1 MEIINFGHF
10 KLTSTTGIQFFANEE
25 GQDWY
30 DLRRGLTTWDE
41 QGNFLT
47 AIYGAWATVDP
58 VTLKVTN
65 VEQDPSRM
73 VPNDRIV
80 LGIDADPA
88 DIAEGMLYQEGS
100 LVDAPPEPPVFQQ
113 ITRRQLRL
121 TLVRNSISL
130 ASVEAAIAAMPK
142 GLSKEEA
149 QIEWADAS
157 EFNRNHPTLLLI
169 AAALGLT
176 EAQVD
181 AMWAEAVTA

>member
-10 KLTSTTGIQFFANEE
+10 RLTSTSGIMFFANED

-30 DLRRGLTTWDE
+30 DVRRGLTTWDE

-47 AIYGAWATVDP
+47 AIYGAWAMVDP

-73 VPNDRIV
+73 VPNDRVV

-88 DIAEGMLYQEGS
+88 DIKEGMVYQNGS
-100 LVDAPPEPPVFQQ
+100 LVAALPEPPIFKPV
-113 ITRRQLRL
+113 TRRQLRL
-121 TLVRNSISL
+121 TLVRNNIPLSN
-130 ASVEAAIAAMPK
+130 VEAAISAMPE
-142 GLSKEEA
+142 GLTKEEA

-157 EFNRNHPTLLLI
+157 EFERTHPTLVLI
-169 AAALGLT
+169 ASALNLT
-176 EAQVD
+176 ELQVD
-181 AMWAEAVTA
+181 TMWRQAEVA